1 MGFPRQ
7 EHWSGLLCPP
17 PEDLPGPGIQPA
29 SLLSPSLTGEFFTT
43 TPPGKPHKN
52 FRFSHFKVHSSPALS
67 TFTLCH
73 HPTII
78 SRTFSSPHNGPPSPS
93 STLPSPPAAHGP
105 PSTFCFREPDS
116 SRGPVRVQSCNIC
129 ILLCVAEHVLKAH
142 PRCSRCQDFL
152 PFEAEEYVLV
162 GVDRTLS
169 DHPSVDTGWFVIFRD
184 YEY

>member
-1 MGFPRQ
+1 MGTVRMLWDLIQ
-7 EHWSGLLCPP
+7 GLPALVMFHSVQPP
-17 PEDLPGPGIQPA
+17 HHHLQNFLISPQRASVPIKHPPIPSSSPWPTIYFLLPG
-29 SLLSPSLTGEFFTT
+29 T
-43 TPPGKPHKN
+43 
-52 FRFSHFKVHSSPALS
+52 
-67 TFTLCH
+67 C
-73 HPTII
+73 
-78 SRTFSSPHNGPPSPS
+78 
-93 STLPSPPAAHGP
+93 
-105 PSTFCFREPDS
+105 S

-129 ILLCVAEHVLKAH
+129 IFLCVAEHVLKAH

>member
-17 PEDLPGPGIQPA
+17 PEDLPDPGIQPA

-67 TFTLCH
+67 TFTLCN

-129 ILLCVAEHVLKAH
+129 IFLCVAEHVLKAH